1 MLGSPCGTTILKV
14 LSNLSETYLAI
25 DSAILEGK
33 CFTSTL
39 ISNITKLLIVM
50 TCNSVGVKITR
61 LEFFAVLILESY
73 HSAHSDDN

>member
-25 DSAILEGK
+25 DRAILEGK

-39 ISNITKLLIVM
+39 ISNITKLLNVM
-50 TCNSVGVKITR
+50 TYNSVGVKITR
-61 LEFFAVLILESY
+61 LEFFAVFNLKSY
-73 HSAHSDDN
+73 HSVDSDDN